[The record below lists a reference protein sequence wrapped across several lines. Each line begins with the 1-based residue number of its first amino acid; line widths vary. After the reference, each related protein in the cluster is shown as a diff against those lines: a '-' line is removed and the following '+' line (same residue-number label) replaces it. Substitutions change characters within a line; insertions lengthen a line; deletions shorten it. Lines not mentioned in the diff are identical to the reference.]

1 MNAHS
6 DSEVEQNRQRLLVF
20 WLVLSS
26 FGIMFAALSWLQEGK
41 ILPPAEELGF
51 LKGVMAL
58 LSGLVLYFSLARKYP
73 RGA

>member
-6 DSEVEQNRQRLLVF
+6 DSEVEQNRQRLLVI

-26 FGIMFAALSWLQEGK
+26 FSIMFAALSWLQEGK

-51 LKGVMAL
+51 LKELMAL